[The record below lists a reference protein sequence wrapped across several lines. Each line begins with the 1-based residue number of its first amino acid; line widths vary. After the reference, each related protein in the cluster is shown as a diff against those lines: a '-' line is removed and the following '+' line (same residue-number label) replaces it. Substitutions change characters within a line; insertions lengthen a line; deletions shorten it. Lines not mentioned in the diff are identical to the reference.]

1 MNPKKVIFSDNTLW
15 GLLNFRGTVI
25 RHFIKK
31 GYEVV
36 IMAPEDEVSEMK
48 AIAPSDLKFISV
60 KMERTTSNPFKD
72 LSYLFRVIKIYHKEK
87 PDYVFH
93 YTIKPNIYGSIAAK
107 INGIKSSVMIAG
119 LGYVFENKNLV
130 SYIARMLY
138 KIGLS
143 CSNNVFLLNEEN
155 KEKVITRKLCSPEK
169 ITLLS
174 GGEGVDLNL
183 FKKYE
188 NDSEIVTFLFIGRI
202 LYDKG
207 YREFVKCA
215 ELAKKEFSNVEFEVW
230 GTLDV
235 TYPNAVSDE
244 QLKKDCQKEVI
255 KYKGFIVDMNEALK
269 RKGLVVMLPSY
280 YGEGLNRSLMEA
292 CATGKPI
299 ITTNIAG
306 CRETVIDGENGFIV
320 SPKNVDE
327 LLNAVRRYMNM
338 STGERSEM
346 SKRSRQL
353 AEERFSVNDVEKIY
367 DKLI

>member
-1 MNPKKVIFSDNTLW
+1 M
-15 GLLNFRGTVI
+15 
-25 RHFIKK
+25 
-31 GYEVV
+31 
-36 IMAPEDEVSEMK
+36 
-48 AIAPSDLKFISV
+48 
-60 KMERTTSNPFKD
+60 
-72 LSYLFRVIKIYHKEK
+72 
-87 PDYVFH
+87 
-93 YTIKPNIYGSIAAK
+93 
-107 INGIKSSVMIAG
+107 
-119 LGYVFENKNLV
+119 
-130 SYIARMLY
+130 
-138 KIGLS
+138 
-143 CSNNVFLLNEEN
+143 
-155 KEKVITRKLCSPEK
+155 
-169 ITLLS
+169 
-174 GGEGVDLNL
+174 
-183 FKKYE
+183 
-188 NDSEIVTFLFIGRI
+188 I

-207 YREFVKCA
+207 YRDFVKCA

-299 ITTNIAG
+299 VTTNIAG

-353 AEERFSVNDVEKIY
+353 AEERFSVSDVVKIY